1 MVTCK
6 NGGYGMKRI
15 ALSLALLLVSVVM
28 LVSCADI
35 KEQQSIQKL
44 DTLQEKFEQAG
55 YDCSRWQDVG
65 VTSYAESLV
74 ADSGI
79 LLKGKITG
87 MMEYV
92 YEEESTGKHVLGIIV
107 GTTHKSDARA
117 IGEVYVD
124 SLEGIAPDVE
134 YTAYQ
139 YYVQIE
145 YKLT

>member
-1 MVTCK
+1 
-6 NGGYGMKRI
+6 MKRI
-15 ALSLALLLVSVVM
+15 AMALALLLVSVVM

-44 DTLQEKFEQAG
+44 DALQQEFEQAG

-92 YEEESTGKHVLGIIV
+92 YEDQATGKHVLGIIV

-124 SLEGIAPDVE
+124 SLEAIAPDVS
-134 YTAYQ
+134 YAAYQ

-145 YKLT
+145 YMLT